1 MTDKLAGAIT
11 RHCDEFWFQS
21 PVPRLSLVAA
31 DEAPPAVDLMY
42 TPMICFVAAGA
53 KRTTAGEQ
61 SWVAGAG
68 EMFVSSLEVPIT
80 ATFERLPYRSVVL
93 QLEQQP
99 LADLLIELGSAAE
112 PPGADPGGLAGARMS
127 PELIDAVTRW
137 VGLLDHP
144 ADIGPLAGRIESEIL
159 YRLLGG
165 PLAPLL
171 RQFAL
176 ADSHVTQVRRAAGW
190 IREQYARP
198 LSIDAIAARAHMSPA
213 TLHRHF
219 KRATGMSPLQYQK
232 VLRLQEARRLLIA
245 GELTAAV
252 VGETV
257 GYASATQFSRE
268 YRRAYGAPPA
278 QDATRLRER
287 LVPAPARS
295 RSGVYW

>member
-1 MTDKLAGAIT
+1 
-11 RHCDEFWFQS
+11 
-21 PVPRLSLVAA
+21 
-31 DEAPPAVDLMY
+31 
-42 TPMICFVAAGA
+42 
-53 KRTTAGEQ
+53 
-61 SWVAGAG
+61 
-68 EMFVSSLEVPIT
+68 
-80 ATFERLPYRSVVL
+80 
-93 QLEQQP
+93 
-99 LADLLIELGSAAE
+99 
-112 PPGADPGGLAGARMS
+112 
-127 PELIDAVTRW
+127 
-137 VGLLDHP
+137 
-144 ADIGPLAGRIESEIL
+144 
-159 YRLLGG
+159 
-165 PLAPLL
+165 
-171 RQFAL
+171 
-176 ADSHVTQVRRAAGW
+176 VTQVRRAAGW

-278 QDATRLRER
+278 QDATRLREQ

-295 RSGVYW
+295 RSGVYL

>member
-112 PPGADPGGLAGARMS
+112 PPAGSGCSTTRPTSGRWPAGSRARS
-127 PELIDAVTRW
+127 STAC
-137 VGLLDHP
+137 
-144 ADIGPLAGRIESEIL
+144 S
-159 YRLLGG
+159 
-165 PLAPLL
+165 
-171 RQFAL
+171 
-176 ADSHVTQVRRAAGW
+176 
-190 IREQYARP
+190 
-198 LSIDAIAARAHMSPA
+198 AARWPRCCGSSPWPIH
-213 TLHRHF
+213 T
-219 KRATGMSPLQYQK
+219 
-232 VLRLQEARRLLIA
+232 
-245 GELTAAV
+245 
-252 VGETV
+252 
-257 GYASATQFSRE
+257 
-268 YRRAYGAPPA
+268 
-278 QDATRLRER
+278 
-287 LVPAPARS
+287 
-295 RSGVYW
+295 